1 MRQQVAS
8 AIHVVIQLSRMSDGT
23 RKVVSISEIVGMEGD
38 VITMQDIF
46 KFERQGLNEEGEV
59 VGRFRSTGIRP
70 RFAERLQSYGVDLG
84 ELLFSDREPAH
95 EPNQNGLRPLR
106 AEEPEEARVKEGW
119 T

>member
-46 KFERQGLNEEGEV
+46 KYEREGMNEDGEV

-70 RFAERLQSYGVDLG
+70 KFADRLKAYGIDLG
-84 ELLFSDREPAH
+84 ELLFSDREPAN
-95 EPNQNGLRPLR
+95 EPDQNGLRPLR
-106 AEEPEEARVKEGW
+106 PEEPENARVKEAW